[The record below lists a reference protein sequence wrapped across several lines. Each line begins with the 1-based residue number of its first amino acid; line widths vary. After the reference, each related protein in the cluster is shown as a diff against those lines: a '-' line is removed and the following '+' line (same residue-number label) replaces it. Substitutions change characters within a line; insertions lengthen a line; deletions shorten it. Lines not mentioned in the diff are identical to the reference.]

1 LVQQLDDATL
11 APNYAIEINGEDIGE
26 NIVRFVRHVEY
37 ESADGMADM
46 AMIRLVNPDALI
58 SEAKVFQP
66 GNEMSIYMGYGDF
79 ATLNHVGR
87 VVLVRQVPNFPQEGE
102 PVLTVT
108 GYTKDALM
116 MDNEPDKGKK
126 RTYDDEK
133 YSDVVETK
141 AKEYKMETDI
151 DPTPNAP
158 KKIIQKSGVSDYDF
172 VKGMAN
178 ITGFIFWVDGKAGPN
193 SDSNWTLHFKD
204 PKKLKEQDKVYTFR
218 YDFGD
223 EGSLL
228 SFVPELLVKGAKTN
242 LIVTVKDRLSGRKLR
257 AEITE
262 ENEGSPDLDATGDLT
277 GEVKGEYTTA
287 SDIKIFFNN
296 FSFDVVTN
304 RRFQVEADVVDWAQQ
319 WFRRMRENFI
329 MSRGKTIGVE
339 TLMARQQHVIEGVGE
354 SYTGQYYF
362 SKVKQIQNDSE
373 GYVCDF
379 ACRKV
384 VP

>member
-1 LVQQLDDATL
+1 MVDDATL

-26 NIVRFVRHVEY
+26 NISRFVRHVEY
-37 ESADGMADM
+37 ESADGIADM

-66 GNEMSIYMGYGDF
+66 GNEMSIFMGYGSF

-87 VVLVRQVPNFPQEGE
+87 VVLVRQVPNFPQEAE
-102 PVLTVT
+102 PTLTVT
-108 GYTKDALM
+108 GYTKDSAM
-116 MDNEPDKGKK
+116 MDNQPEKSKN

-133 YSDVVETK
+133 WSDVVGKK

-151 DPTPNAP
+151 DPTPDAP

-178 ITGFIFWVDGKAGPN
+178 ITGFVFWVDGKAGPN

-204 PKKLKEQDKVYTFR
+204 PKKLQEQDKTYTFK

-228 SFVPELLVKGAKTN
+228 SFVPELLVKGAKTK
-242 LIVTVKDRLSGRKLR
+242 LAVSVKDRLTGRTLR
-257 AEITE
+257 AEVVE
-262 ENEGSPDLDATGDLT
+262 ENEGAPDLDATGDLT
-277 GEVKGEYTTA
+277 GGVQEEYTTA
-287 SDIKIFFNN
+287 SDIKIYFNN

-304 RRFQVEADVVDWAQQ
+304 RRFQIEAEVTDWAQQ

-329 MSRGKTIGVE
+329 MSRGKTIGIE
-339 TLMARQQHVIEGVGE
+339 TLMARQTHGIEGVGK
-354 SYTGQYYF
+354 SYSGQYYF
-362 SKVKQIQNDSE
+362 SKVKQIQNESE

-384 VP
+384 VPA